1 MTDQNLGGNE
11 AIPARVGLTDFVIFQ
26 KLNNEA
32 VLLNLKTQNYYG
44 LDDVGASMW
53 NLLLEDGD
61 VETAVEKLKLIYAAD
76 ESVLRRDLHFL
87 IRELLSL
94 DLLRAVARDA

>member
-1 MTDQNLGGNE
+1 MTDQNSGGND
-11 AIPARVGLTDFVIFQ
+11 AIPVRVGLTEFVIFQ

-53 NLLLEDGD
+53 NMLLEDGH
-61 VETAVEKLKLIYAAD
+61 VEAAVQKLKLIYAAD
-76 ESVLRRDLHFL
+76 ENVLRRDLHVL
-87 IRELLSL
+87 IRELVGL
-94 DLLRAVARDA
+94 DLLKAVAS